1 MSRQTLQTIVEN
13 NTCEKNAQLINKKWG
28 IDAKTLSDE
37 DLKKILHRTIAD
49 NTDEEN
55 TVLFRFYEETYPNWL
70 SEMMVRV
77 HANGRNEVG
86 EEVSRIIPKKT
97 VNKVQPRKS
106 GRKDEKYIDDAAYLV
121 LSPEDRRKKMVA
133 DGLSYEECTRLK
145 ARLRYLKNPE
155 KYRELSRNFL
165 RKKAEEKRAVMH
177 GEDETSSLG
186 ASVGGDGSL
195 SKKKLRH
202 RPFENSNG
210 DIIPDDVLIDLIQ
223 IPTNEELNDILH
235 SFGME
240 KKERRRLYDFLWQR
254 RNPEKVR
261 QQHKK
266 ISQN

>member
-1 MSRQTLQTIVEN
+1 MSRQTLQMIVEN

-37 DLKKILHRTIAD
+37 DKKKILHRTIHD

-55 TVLFRFYEETYPNWL
+55 ATLFRFYEETYPNWL
-70 SEMMVRV
+70 SDMMVRV

-86 EEVSRIIPKKT
+86 EEVSRIIPKKA

-106 GRKDEKYIDDAAYLV
+106 GRKDEKHIDDAAYLV

-133 DGLSYEECTRLK
+133 DGLTYEECTRLK

-165 RKKAEEKRAVMH
+165 RKKAEAKREATTYA
-177 GEDETSSLG
+177 EDDVST
-186 ASVGGDGSL
+186 ASVGGSGIP

-202 RPFENSNG
+202 KPFQNSDG
-210 DIIPDDVLIDLIQ
+210 DIIPDDVLNDLIQ
-223 IPTNEELNDILH
+223 IPTNKEVNDILH

-240 KKERRRLYDFLWQR
+240 KKEHRRLYDFLWQR